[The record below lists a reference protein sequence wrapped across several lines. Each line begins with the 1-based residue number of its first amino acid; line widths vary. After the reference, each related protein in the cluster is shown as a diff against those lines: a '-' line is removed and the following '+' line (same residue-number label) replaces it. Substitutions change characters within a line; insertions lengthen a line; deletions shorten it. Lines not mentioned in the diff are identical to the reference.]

1 MSELDRTKWDARYR
15 EENEA
20 ARPPAAFIASLD
32 ARLPRQGRALDI
44 AGGSGRNALFL
55 ARRGLDVT
63 IADISE
69 VGLDL
74 ARAAARAAS
83 LPLTTVTL
91 DLERDPLPEGPWDL
105 ILCCYFLHRPLYARF
120 PEALAPGGCLVVQ
133 HPTRSNLLRH
143 PRPSAPFLLEDGE
156 LTGLVTDLA
165 IELHNEGWQEDGN
178 HEARLL
184 ARRR

>member
-15 EENEA
+15 EASEA
-20 ARPPAAFIASLD
+20 ARPPSAFLTSLD
-32 ARLPRQGRALDI
+32 ARLPHKGRALDI
-44 AGGSGRNALFL
+44 AGGAGRNAIYL

-74 ARAAARAAS
+74 ARTAAREAS
-83 LPLTTVTL
+83 VPLTTVTL

-105 ILCCYFLHRPLYARF
+105 ILCCYFLHRPLYARSSA
-120 PEALAPGGCLVVQ
+120 ALAPGGCLVVQ

-165 IELHNEGWQEDGN
+165 IELHDEGWQEDGF
-178 HEARLL
+178 HETRLL